1 MAISFIDSHAHLN
14 LMPEGYPPDAVFER
28 ARGAGLEALVNV
40 GTDLSHSRESVSL
53 AEKNPRIFAT
63 VGLHPSEAHLWNDE
77 VSRALEDMARSPRVV
92 AIGETGLDFSYPE
105 PSRDDQERAFKGQ
118 IALARRLGLPLV
130 IHCRDAFDRLF
141 AIVSEER
148 LPSPP
153 GVLHCFTGGLDS
165 ARTAVGLGFYL
176 SFSGIVTF
184 RNAEVLRSVVRAV
197 PEDRI
202 LVETDCPYL
211 APVPYRGKTNEP
223 AFIPEILNVLSLEA
237 GRSSEALSQRI
248 VENTRTLFR
257 LPERHGQ

>member
-1 MAISFIDSHAHLN
+1 MTPGFIDSHAHLN
-14 LMPEGYPPDAVFER
+14 LMPEGFAPDEVFLR
-28 ARGAGLEALVNV
+28 SMKAGLEALVNV
-40 GTDLSHSRESVSL
+40 GTNIDHSRESISL

-77 VSRALEDMARSPRVV
+77 TSKTIAELARSPRVV

-105 PSRDDQERAFKGQ
+105 PSREDQERAFRGH
-118 IALARRLGLPLV
+118 IALALSLELPLV

-141 AIVSEER
+141 AILSEER

-153 GVLHCFTGGLDS
+153 GVLHCFTGDEKS
-165 ARTAVGLGFYL
+165 ARTAVGLGFYI

-184 RNAEVLRSVVRAV
+184 RNASSLRAVARIV
-197 PEDRI
+197 PEDRV

-223 AFIPEILNVLSLEA
+223 AFIPEILNTLSLET
-237 GRSSEALSQRI
+237 GRELSDLSLRI
-248 VENTRTLFR
+248 VRNTRTLFR
-257 LPERHGQ
+257 LPEENLT

>member
-1 MAISFIDSHAHLN
+1 MAPAFIDSHAHLN
-14 LMPEGYPPDAVFER
+14 LMPEGYAPDDVFGR
-28 ARGAGLEALVNV
+28 SRKAGLEALVNV
-40 GTDLSHSRESVSL
+40 GTDIARSRESISL
-53 AEKNPRIFAT
+53 AEKNSRIFAT
-63 VGLHPSEAHLWNDE
+63 VGLHPSEAHLWNGE
-77 VSRALEDMARSPRVV
+77 TLQTIAELARSPRVV

-105 PSRDDQERAFKGQ
+105 PSREDQERAFRGH

-141 AIVSEER
+141 AILSEEA

-153 GVLHCFTGGLDS
+153 GVLHCFTGDEKA
-165 ARTAVGLGFYL
+165 ARTAVELGFYI

-184 RNAEVLRSVVRAV
+184 NNASALRAVARTV

-223 AFIPEILNVLSLEA
+223 AFIPEILNALSLET
-237 GRSSEALSQRI
+237 GRELSDLSLRI
-248 VENTRTLFR
+248 VRNTRTLFR
-257 LPERHGQ
+257 LPEDPHP